1 MTQENAKK
9 FADYLRM
16 KVDFWR
22 EETENEYDAG
32 FVKAVAR
39 HEVYAF
45 VLAKFEELCGE
56 REA

>member
-9 FADYLRM
+9 FADYLRD
-16 KVDFWR
+16 KAAFWR
-22 EETENEYDAG
+22 EATENEYDAG
-32 FVKAVAR
+32 FDKAVAR
-39 HEVYAF
+39 HETYAF